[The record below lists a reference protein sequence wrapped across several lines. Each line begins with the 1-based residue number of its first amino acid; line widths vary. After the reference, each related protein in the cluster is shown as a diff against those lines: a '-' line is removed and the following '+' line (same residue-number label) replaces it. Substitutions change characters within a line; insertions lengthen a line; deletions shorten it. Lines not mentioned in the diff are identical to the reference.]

1 MIKSIL
7 SESNG
12 KLLYTT
18 SIETEL
24 LEGEISIDGEPQGNY
39 YNLTTGEW
47 FNYTD
52 EEQSQ
57 ELINQA
63 ILIDNYYTNEI
74 SNLLS
79 KHIQKKVIESIDIP
93 QKVLEE
99 VEMLKNKCREEIG
112 NLGLTDFSFRRNNG

>member
-18 SIETEL
+18 SIEIEL

>member
-7 SESNG
+7 LEANG

-24 LEGEISIDGEPQGNY
+24 LEGEILIDGEPQGNY

-47 FNYTD
+47 FNSTD
-52 EEQSQ
+52 EQQSQ

-63 ILIDNYYTNEI
+63 ILIDEYYTNEI
-74 SNLLS
+74 SNIVN
-79 KHIQKKVIESIDIP
+79 KHIQKKIIENLEIP
-93 QKVLEE
+93 QKILEE
-99 VEMLKNKCREEIG
+99 VEILKNKCREEIR
-112 NLGLTDFSFRRNNG
+112 NLGLTDFSFRKNNG